1 MNENLPVAYISALL
15 AILVFAAIYILRE
28 VIKTRKQE
36 STFSRLQDKL
46 KQEKGTAE
54 EYYELGSLYL
64 DKKLFVQSITL
75 LQKAL
80 KADKQLPAEN
90 QALIHNA
97 MGYAYFAQEQYDIA
111 IRQYK
116 EALKLYPE
124 YVIAFNNLGN
134 VYEKK
139 QMIVK
144 AVESYREALKY
155 DPENKTAQQRLNS
168 LEKRLVPSNYSF
180 NSQNP
185 AKASELG
192 SDCTAKK

>member
-1 MNENLPVAYISALL
+1 MNESLPIAYISALL

-36 STFSRLQDKL
+36 STFSRLQNKL
-46 KQEKGTAE
+46 KKEKGTAE

-64 DKKLFVQSITL
+64 DKKLFVQSVSL
-75 LQKAL
+75 LRKAL
-80 KADKQLPAEN
+80 KVDKKLPAEN

-116 EALKLYPE
+116 EALKFYPE

-139 QMIVK
+139 QMISK
-144 AVESYREALKY
+144 AVETYKKALKI
-155 DPENKTAQQRLNS
+155 DPENKTAKQRVNS
-168 LEKRLVPSNYSF
+168 LEKRLVPSKS
-180 NSQNP
+180 
-185 AKASELG
+185 K
-192 SDCTAKK
+192 

>member
-1 MNENLPVAYISALL
+1 
-15 AILVFAAIYILRE
+15 
-28 VIKTRKQE
+28 RKQE
-36 STFSRLQDKL
+36 STFSRLQNKL
-46 KQEKGTAE
+46 KNEKGTAE

-64 DKKLFVQSITL
+64 DKKLFVQSVSL
-75 LQKAL
+75 LNKAL
-80 KADKQLPAEN
+80 KANKELEPEN

-124 YVIAFNNLGN
+124 YVVALNNLGN

-144 AVESYREALKY
+144 AVEMYQEALKY
-155 DPENKTAQQRLNS
+155 EPDNSVAQHRVKS
-168 LEKRLVPSNYSF
+168 LEKRLVSS
-180 NSQNP
+180 
-185 AKASELG
+185 K
-192 SDCTAKK
+192 SD

>member
-1 MNENLPVAYISALL
+1 MNENLPIVYISTLL

-36 STFSRLQDKL
+36 STFSRLQNKL
-46 KQEKGTAE
+46 KKEKGTAE

-64 DKKLFVQSITL
+64 DKKLFVQSVTL
-75 LQKAL
+75 LNKAL
-80 KADKQLPAEN
+80 KADKKLEPEN
-90 QALIHNA
+90 QALILNA

-124 YVIAFNNLGN
+124 YVVAINNLGN

-144 AVESYREALKY
+144 AVEMYQEALKY
-155 DPENKTAQQRLNS
+155 EPDNSVAQRRIKS
-168 LEKRLVPSNYSF
+168 LEKRLVSS
-180 NSQNP
+180 
-185 AKASELG
+185 K
-192 SDCTAKK
+192 SD

>member
-1 MNENLPVAYISALL
+1 MNENLPIAYISALL
-15 AILVFAAIYILRE
+15 AILVFAAVYILRE
-28 VIKTRKQE
+28 VLRTRKQE
-36 STFSRLQDKL
+36 STFSRLQEKL
-46 KQEKGTAE
+46 KQQKGTAE

-64 DKKLFVQSITL
+64 YKKLFVQSISL

-80 KADKQLPAEN
+80 KADQELPTEN

-116 EALKLYPE
+116 QALKLYPE
-124 YVIAFNNLGN
+124 YVTAYNNLGN

-144 AVESYREALKY
+144 AVETYKEALKY
-155 DPENKTAQQRLNS
+155 DPENKTANQRVNS
-168 LEKRLVPSNYSF
+168 LEKRLVPSGT
-180 NSQNP
+180 
-185 AKASELG
+185 K
-192 SDCTAKK
+192 

>member
-15 AILVFAAIYILRE
+15 AILIFAAIYILRE

-36 STFSRLQDKL
+36 TTFSRLQEKL
-46 KQEKGTAE
+46 KKEKGTAE

-64 DKKLFVQSITL
+64 DKKLFVQSISL

-80 KADKQLPAEN
+80 KVDKKLAEEN
-90 QALIHNA
+90 KALIHNA

-124 YVIAFNNLGN
+124 YVIALNNLAN

-144 AVESYREALKY
+144 AVETYKQALEY
-155 DPENKTAQQRLNS
+155 DPENKTAQQRINS
-168 LEKRLVPSNYSF
+168 LEKRLVPSG
-180 NSQNP
+180 
-185 AKASELG
+185 AK
-192 SDCTAKK
+192 

>member
-1 MNENLPVAYISALL
+1 MNENLPIAYISALL
-15 AILVFAAIYILRE
+15 VILTFAAVYILRE
-28 VIKTRKQE
+28 VLRTRRQE
-36 STFSRLQDKL
+36 STFSRLQEKL
-46 KQEKGTAE
+46 KQQKGTAE

-64 DKKLFVQSITL
+64 DKKLFVQSLTL
-75 LQKAL
+75 LKKAL
-80 KADKQLPAEN
+80 KADRDLPTEN

-116 EALKLYPE
+116 EALKLYPQ

-144 AVESYREALKY
+144 AVETYKEALKH
-155 DPENKTAQQRLNS
+155 DPENKTAKQRLNS
-168 LEKRLVPSNYSF
+168 LEKRLVPSG
-180 NSQNP
+180 
-185 AKASELG
+185 AK
-192 SDCTAKK
+192 

>member
-1 MNENLPVAYISALL
+1 MNTENLPIVYISALL

-28 VIKTRKQE
+28 VIRTRKQE
-36 STFSRLQDKL
+36 STFSRLQNKL
-46 KQEKGTAE
+46 KKEKGTAE
-54 EYYELGSLYL
+54 EYYQLGSLYL

-80 KADKQLPAEN
+80 KADKNLPEEN

-111 IRQYK
+111 IRHYK
-116 EALKLYPE
+116 DALKLYPE

-144 AVESYREALKY
+144 AVETYKEVLQQ
-155 DPENKTAQQRLNS
+155 DPENKVAKKRVES
-168 LEKRLVPSNYSF
+168 LEKRLVSS
-180 NSQNP
+180 
-185 AKASELG
+185 K
-192 SDCTAKK
+192 

>member
-1 MNENLPVAYISALL
+1 MNENLPIAYISALL
-15 AILVFAAIYILRE
+15 AILVFAAVYILRE
-28 VIKTRKQE
+28 VLRTRKQE
-36 STFSRLQDKL
+36 STFSRLQEKL
-46 KQEKGTAE
+46 KQQKGTAE

-64 DKKLFVQSITL
+64 DKKLFVQSISL

-80 KADKQLPAEN
+80 KADQELPTEN

-116 EALKLYPE
+116 QALKLYPE
-124 YVIAFNNLGN
+124 YVIAYNNLGN

-144 AVESYREALKY
+144 AVETYKEALKY
-155 DPENKTAQQRLNS
+155 DPENKTAIQRVNS
-168 LEKRLVPSNYSF
+168 LEKRLVPSGT
-180 NSQNP
+180 
-185 AKASELG
+185 K
-192 SDCTAKK
+192 

>member
-1 MNENLPVAYISALL
+1 MNTENLPIVYISALL
-15 AILVFAAIYILRE
+15 AILVLAAIYILRE
-28 VIKTRKQE
+28 VIRTRKQE
-36 STFSRLQDKL
+36 STFSRLQNKL
-46 KQEKGTAE
+46 KKEKGTAK

-80 KADKQLPAEN
+80 KADKDLPEEN

-111 IRQYK
+111 IRHYK
-116 EALKLYPE
+116 DALKLYPE
-124 YVIAFNNLGN
+124 YVIALNNLGN

-144 AVESYREALKY
+144 AVETYKEVLQKDS
-155 DPENKTAQQRLNS
+155 ENKIAKQRVQS
-168 LEKRLVPSNYSF
+168 LEKRLVSS
-180 NSQNP
+180 
-185 AKASELG
+185 K
-192 SDCTAKK
+192 

>member
-1 MNENLPVAYISALL
+1 MNTENLPIVYISALL

-28 VIKTRKQE
+28 VIRTRKQE
-36 STFSRLQDKL
+36 STFSRLQNKL
-46 KQEKGTAE
+46 KKEKGTAE
-54 EYYELGSLYL
+54 EYYQLGSLYL

-80 KADKQLPAEN
+80 KADKNLPEEN

-111 IRQYK
+111 IRHYK
-116 EALKLYPE
+116 DALKLYPE
-124 YVIAFNNLGN
+124 YVIALNNLGN

-144 AVESYREALKY
+144 AVETYKEVLQKDS
-155 DPENKTAQQRLNS
+155 ENKIAKQRVES
-168 LEKRLVPSNYSF
+168 LEKRLVSS
-180 NSQNP
+180 
-185 AKASELG
+185 K
-192 SDCTAKK
+192 

>member
-1 MNENLPVAYISALL
+1 MNPDNLPVAYISALL
-15 AILVFAAIYILRE
+15 AILIFAAIYILRE

-36 STFSRLQDKL
+36 STFSRLQKKL
-46 KQEKGTAE
+46 KNEKGTAE

-64 DKKLFVQSITL
+64 DKKLFVQSISL

-80 KADKQLPAEN
+80 KVDKKLPVEN
-90 QALIHNA
+90 KALIHNA

-111 IRQYK
+111 IKQYK

-139 QMIVK
+139 QMIIK
-144 AVESYREALKY
+144 AVETYKEALQY
-155 DPENKTAQQRLNS
+155 DPENKIATQRINS
-168 LEKRLVPSNYSF
+168 LEKRLVSSK
-180 NSQNP
+180 S
-185 AKASELG
+185 K
-192 SDCTAKK
+192 

>member
-1 MNENLPVAYISALL
+1 MSDNLPIIYISALL
-15 AILVFAAIYILRE
+15 VILVFAAIYILRE

-36 STFSRLQDKL
+36 STFSRLQNKL
-46 KQEKGTAE
+46 KQQKGTAE

-64 DKKLFVQSITL
+64 DKKLFVQSISL
-75 LQKAL
+75 LKKAL
-80 KADKQLPAEN
+80 KTDKNLPQEN

-111 IRQYK
+111 IREYK

-124 YVIAFNNLGN
+124 YVVALNNLGN

-144 AVESYREALKY
+144 AVETYRQALEY
-155 DPENKTAQQRLNS
+155 DPENKTAKLRVQS
-168 LEKRLVPSNYSF
+168 LEKRLVPSK
-180 NSQNP
+180 SQ
-185 AKASELG
+185 
-192 SDCTAKK
+192 

>member
-1 MNENLPVAYISALL
+1 MTENLPIIYISTLL
-15 AILVFAAIYILRE
+15 AILVFAAIYILKE

-36 STFSRLQDKL
+36 STFSRLQNKL
-46 KQEKGTAE
+46 KKEKGTAE

-75 LQKAL
+75 LNKAL
-80 KADKQLPAEN
+80 KANKELPLEN

-124 YVIAFNNLGN
+124 YVIALNNLGN

-144 AVESYREALKY
+144 AVEMYQEALKY
-155 DPENKTAQQRLNS
+155 DPDNSTAQHRAKS
-168 LEKRLVPSNYSF
+168 LEKRLVSS
-180 NSQNP
+180 
-185 AKASELG
+185 KT
-192 SDCTAKK
+192 D